1 MLVVDTTVWVD
12 YFNGQINPET
22 DYLDRALTEELILVG
37 DLILAETLQG
47 FRSDKDFMKAQAA
60 LSKFEQAEM
69 VNGEL
74 ALKSAQHYRALRK
87 MGITVRKTIDCLI
100 ATYCIAENHS
110 LLHRDVDFD
119 AFEEHLGLQV
129 IHARQDQ

>member
-22 DYLDRALTEELILVG
+22 DYLDHALTEELILVG

-47 FRSDKDFMKAQAA
+47 FRSDKDFMQAQAA

-100 ATYCIAENHS
+100 ATYCIVENHT
-110 LLHRDVDFD
+110 LLHREVDLD
-119 AFEEHLGLQV
+119 AFEEHLGLNV
-129 IHARQDQ
+129 VHVGG

>member
-22 DYLDRALTEELILVG
+22 DYLDHALTEELILVG

-47 FRSDKDFMKAQAA
+47 FRSDKDFMQAQAA

-69 VNGEL
+69 VNSEL

-129 IHARQDQ
+129 IHASQDQ

>member
-22 DYLDRALTEELILVG
+22 EYLDHALAEELILVG

-47 FRSDKDFMKAQAA
+47 FRSDKDFMQAQAA

-69 VNGEL
+69 VNIQL
-74 ALKSAQHYRALRK
+74 AQQSAKHYRTLRK
-87 MGITVRKTIDCLI
+87 KGITVRKTIDCLI
-100 ATYCIAENHS
+100 ATFCIAENHT
-110 LLHRDVDFD
+110 LLHRDTDFD
-119 AFEEHLGLQV
+119 AFEEHLGLNV
-129 IHARQDQ
+129 VHVGG

>member
-22 DYLDRALTEELILVG
+22 DYLDHALTEELILVG

-47 FRSDKDFMKAQAA
+47 FRSDKDFMQAQAA

-69 VNGEL
+69 VNG
-74 ALKSAQHYRALRK
+74 HYRALRK

-110 LLHRDVDFD
+110 LLHRDADFD

-129 IHARQDQ
+129 VHARQDQ